1 MIKMNLRRVCGL
13 LLILFV
19 AGSLAT
25 GCYDDTELRES
36 IAKLKTQLEQLST
49 LVSNLQN
56 DDSVTGVTQNADG
69 SYTITFKKSGS
80 VTISNGKDGNNGQ
93 DGHDGNDGK
102 DGSIVNVVKGPD
114 TYTFIFSDGTT
125 VILPRYSEV
134 RVLTFEDGDY
144 VGPIKMANYW
154 SSHID
159 NVQYGG
165 PLLYSEGCS
174 WEDDLNTFL
183 CGEVKP
189 YDAETWSGGFSGG
202 GVALSNYG
210 SGELKGADYKR
221 QLECFVPGLEGSVRE
236 GAGNNRSDNFA
247 VAYDGGAWG
256 VAPTLTMKDGEA
268 RVILSAYINNTCYT
282 LNSLV
287 NGDGYNPPM
296 AKDGFFKIV
305 ATGYV
310 GEEVTGTEE
319 FFLAKGEYGYVN
331 NWTKW
336 DLSGLGAVDKVSFS
350 LVGSAE
356 QYGTYGLNT
365 PAYFAID
372 DISVRYY
379 PD

>member
-1 MIKMNLRRVCGL
+1 MFIVFWFCPCFLKV
-13 LLILFV
+13 LI
-19 AGSLAT
+19 
-25 GCYDDTELRES
+25 
-36 IAKLKTQLEQLST
+36 
-49 LVSNLQN
+49 
-56 DDSVTGVTQNADG
+56 
-69 SYTITFKKSGS
+69 YTWGT
-80 VTISNGKDGNNGQ
+80 
-93 DGHDGNDGK
+93 
-102 DGSIVNVVKGPD
+102 D

-134 RVLTFEDGDY
+134 RTLTFEDGDY

-159 NVQYGG
+159 TPQYGG
-165 PLLYSEGCS
+165 PLLYSEGCR

-183 CGEVKP
+183 CGEVQP

-210 SGELKGADYKR
+210 SGELKGADFKR
-221 QLECFVPGLEGSVRE
+221 QLECFVPGLEGSVRQ

-256 VAPTLTMKDGEA
+256 VAPTLTMKDGVA

-319 FFLAKGEYGYVN
+319 FFLAKGEYGFVN